1 MPRCDSVQNIGY
13 RPSETGFTLIAI
25 PADRGVPLHS
35 MGPSALGWVL
45 TGREVENYPLDAGRS
60 LTVRGAT
67 KQPDIM
73 LASD

>member
-1 MPRCDSVQNIGY
+1 MPRCDSVLWIGY

-25 PADRGVPLHS
+25 PADRGVPS
-35 MGPSALGWVL
+35 PRWDPSSLGLVL
-45 TGREVENYPLDAGRS
+45 TGREVGIYPLDAGES

-67 KQPDIM
+67 KQPGIM